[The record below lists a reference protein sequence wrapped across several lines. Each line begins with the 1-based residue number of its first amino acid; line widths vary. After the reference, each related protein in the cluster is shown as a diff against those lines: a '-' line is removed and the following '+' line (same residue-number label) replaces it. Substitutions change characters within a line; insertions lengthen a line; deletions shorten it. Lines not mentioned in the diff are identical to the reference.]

1 MNKISYTILLNL
13 IILLISVADL
23 EVKAQNLV
31 GYNDWLKEQISYLE
45 KMKSSSIEKINN
57 YQAAIQKCDRT
68 INKSQDIISQAQQQ
82 NNRQAETVANDALI
96 KAYDAKRKNLDLLEY
111 EKFNLNLI
119 EKKLN
124 EFDNLLKGI
133 DSNKNPNETD
143 CDKLALQLERD
154 KLALK
159 NFMKTIKMTEDGR
172 EEWTKEGEDAMKEA
186 GMTLL
191 KFFAGELAN
200 HLTARD
206 GQIKLIKKEIEKLK
220 IKKAQELANKKYLID
235 KIDGK
240 IKNAEDLFQKLW
252 VKKPT
257 DVILKVDNMSETI
270 KSQVELSESIVEQGD
285 KQIIE
290 VLTDPEIRSKLW
302 EMNSTLVE
310 LLHDYEFEINASKKF
325 FKTVSPVTSRITT
338 LRDLIYSVTRVS
350 LSSDLVAQLSEVAD
364 QELKAVNSLK
374 KQIERTN
381 EKLNDC
387 KKKNKK

>member
-1 MNKISYTILLNL
+1 MNKISYTVL
-13 IILLISVADL
+13 ICLTMLLIVIVKLD
-23 EVKAQNLV
+23 VKAQNLV

-57 YQAAIQKCDRT
+57 YQSAIQKCDKT
-68 INKSQDIISQAQQQ
+68 IKKSQDIISQAQQQ
-82 NNRQAETVANDALI
+82 NNRQAEIVANDALI
-96 KAYDAKRKNLDLLEY
+96 KAYDAKRKNLDLLVY

-124 EFDNLLKGI
+124 EFGNLLKGM
-133 DSNKNPNETD
+133 DSSKNLIETD

-220 IKKAQELANKKYLID
+220 IKKAQELANNKYLID

-240 IKNAEDLFQKLW
+240 IKNAEDLFQKLL

-257 DVILKVDNMSETI
+257 DLILKADNMSETI
-270 KSQVELSESIVEQGD
+270 KSQVELSQSIVEQGD

-290 VLTDPEIRSKLW
+290 VLSDPEIKSKLW
-302 EMNSTLVE
+302 EMNSTFVE

-325 FKTVSPVTSRITT
+325 FKTVSPITSRITT
-338 LRDLIYSVTRVS
+338 LRDLIYSVTKVS
-350 LSSDLVAQLSEVAD
+350 LSSDLVAQLSEVAE
-364 QELKAVNSLK
+364 QELKAVDSLK
-374 KQIERTN
+374 KQIMRTT

-387 KKKNKK
+387 RKKTKK